1 MMMMPDWARKMTGT
15 CHSTLMERFILRPN
29 EKLKSR
35 LVRWA
40 VGELPCKTMA
50 LARVS
55 GTARRPAY
63 SDTPD
68 SAQRHAA

>member
-1 MMMMPDWARKMTGT
+1 MMPDWARKMTGT
-15 CHSTLMERFILRPN
+15 YHSSVMERFILRPN

-55 GTARRPAY
+55 GAAPRPAS
-63 SDTPD
+63 SDI
-68 SAQRHAA
+68 SNSRQQYAA